1 MTIEIS
7 HWEKKEKKRK
17 YESWETTNLQTKP
30 SSKSL
35 GVNTPRSTGKGKKK
49 KHQTSDVEGTGNSHE
64 HNFFSQSLGPN
75 NRSPRRKKSVQRQK
89 LKGILME
96 G

>member
-7 HWEKKEKKRK
+7 HWGKKEKKRK

-35 GVNTPRSTGKGKKK
+35 GVNTPRSTGKGKEKNTK
-49 KHQTSDVEGTGNSHE
+49 LVMLRGRGTPMNTIS
-64 HNFFSQSLGPN
+64 FL
-75 NRSPRRKKSVQRQK
+75 SPSVQTTGARGERK
-89 LKGILME
+89 ACRDKNLRE
-96 G
+96 F